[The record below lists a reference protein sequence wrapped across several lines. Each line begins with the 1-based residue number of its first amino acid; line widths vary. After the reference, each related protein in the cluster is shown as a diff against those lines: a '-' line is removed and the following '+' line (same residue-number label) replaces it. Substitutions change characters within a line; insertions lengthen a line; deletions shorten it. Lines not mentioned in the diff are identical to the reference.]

1 MKKKKNRRPFT
12 QLIRDS
18 QFSAIGL
25 VLLAE
30 LAKIRRMLEKISAD
44 YDKKKKKKND
54 NDNDKKSSG
63 SVGETIIKGSATD
76 GNNHSMRK
84 SHGMEQ
90 SSLEEQ
96 DVGERIPREL
106 PSKAE
111 AGDEGAVIGSSR
123 SKKTRKVHVNE
134 IDQLFDGLA

>member
-1 MKKKKNRRPFT
+1 M
-12 QLIRDS
+12 
-18 QFSAIGL
+18 
-25 VLLAE
+25 AE

-44 YDKKKKKKND
+44 ND
-54 NDNDKKSSG
+54 NDNNNDKKSSG
-63 SVGETIIKGSATD
+63 SVGGIIIKGSATD
-76 GNNHSMRK
+76 DNNHSTRK
-84 SHGMEQ
+84 SYRMEQ

-96 DVGERIPREL
+96 DMGERIPRE
-106 PSKAE
+106 PSSKVE

>member
-1 MKKKKNRRPFT
+1 
-12 QLIRDS
+12 
-18 QFSAIGL
+18 
-25 VLLAE
+25 
-30 LAKIRRMLEKISAD
+30 MLEKISAD
-44 YDKKKKKKND
+44 YDKKEKKKKNN

-63 SVGETIIKGSATD
+63 YVGETIIKGSATD
-76 GNNHSMRK
+76 DNNHSMRK

-111 AGDEGAVIGSSR
+111 AGNEGAVVIGPSR